1 MNSKNTLPT
10 SEARKNIFSITKNVQ
25 IPSTYY
31 TLTENGKPKAVILSI
46 KEFESWQETLEVL
59 KDFPNLKK
67 DIADAHKDIKKGKT
81 ISLQTFFKKQAHV
94 VPRHLT
100 KKSSKRS

>member
-1 MNSKNTLPT
+1 MDSKNTLPT

-25 IPSTYY
+25 VPSTYY
-31 TLTENGKPKAVILSI
+31 TLTENGKPKAVILSV
-46 KEFESWQETLEVL
+46 KEFESWRETLEVV

-67 DIADAHKDIKKGKT
+67 DIADARKDLKGGKT
-81 ISLQTFFKKQAHV
+81 FLLQAFLKKRVHAIS
-94 VPRHLT
+94 RHPA